1 MQLFK
6 ELQRRNVF
14 RVAIGYV
21 VSGWLLAQVADLVLE
36 NIGAPDWVMQTI
48 LLVLA
53 LGFPVVL
60 FLSWAYEVTP
70 EGIKRESE
78 VDRIQSTT
86 QVTGRKL
93 DRAITGLL
101 VIALAYFA
109 YDKFV
114 LSGDREAALVEAAM
128 QSATEQAASTDLS
141 TESSKSVAVLPF
153 AALSSGEDDGYFAD
167 GLTEEIL
174 NSLAALPEL
183 LVTARTSS
191 FHFKDLNLPVPEI
204 AATLGVDNVVEGSVR
219 RSGNQLRITAQL
231 IRAADGF
238 HLWSQTYDRTMDD
251 VFAVQEDIA
260 TSIAETLN
268 VLLNDERRESMRA
281 AGIGNVEAFIAY
293 QKGQELAVQAHQGG
307 TLAQTQTILI
317 EANRWLDHALDI
329 TPDIASAWFES
340 SDYYAHILYDHAT
353 QTQPRS
359 EADLDNALREI
370 RRRLGRAAALASSE
384 NQRALI
390 ESERIVL
397 SEDWHGLSERI
408 DQAFVQPNCLV
419 QGWNKTIADLFGWA
433 RQSREMSV
441 SRMRCDPFS
450 SSQVNERIWSEIWS
464 GSAQVGVKVGRQW
477 QEKHGLE
484 PTMDRS
490 IFLSQLAAGEFANGR
505 NFASGNSED
514 ALQIPRSVLIHASND
529 ELESARQTYFDWIET
544 HEIQLGDQLIAA
556 AVLGNR
562 TDANQIAA
570 DIDTLA
576 GGNLV
581 LLDAIGSC
589 FCGAPF
595 DLNATPNFKA
605 RIEEAGI
612 SWPPASPITY
622 PAKDW

>member
-114 LSGDREAALVEAAM
+114 LSGDREAALVEATM

-268 VLLNDERRESMRA
+268 CFVER
-281 AGIGNVEAFIAY
+281 
-293 QKGQELAVQAHQGG
+293 
-307 TLAQTQTILI
+307 
-317 EANRWLDHALDI
+317 
-329 TPDIASAWFES
+329 
-340 SDYYAHILYDHAT
+340 
-353 QTQPRS
+353 
-359 EADLDNALREI
+359 
-370 RRRLGRAAALASSE
+370 
-384 NQRALI
+384 
-390 ESERIVL
+390 
-397 SEDWHGLSERI
+397 
-408 DQAFVQPNCLV
+408 
-419 QGWNKTIADLFGWA
+419 
-433 RQSREMSV
+433 
-441 SRMRCDPFS
+441 
-450 SSQVNERIWSEIWS
+450 
-464 GSAQVGVKVGRQW
+464 
-477 QEKHGLE
+477 
-484 PTMDRS
+484 
-490 IFLSQLAAGEFANGR
+490 
-505 NFASGNSED
+505 
-514 ALQIPRSVLIHASND
+514 
-529 ELESARQTYFDWIET
+529 
-544 HEIQLGDQLIAA
+544 
-556 AVLGNR
+556 
-562 TDANQIAA
+562 
-570 DIDTLA
+570 
-576 GGNLV
+576 
-581 LLDAIGSC
+581 
-589 FCGAPF
+589 
-595 DLNATPNFKA
+595 
-605 RIEEAGI
+605 
-612 SWPPASPITY
+612 
-622 PAKDW
+622 

>member
-1 MQLFK
+1 LSFLN
-6 ELQRRNVF
+6 ELKRRNVF
-14 RVAIGYV
+14 RVAVGYV
-21 VSGWLLAQVADLVLE
+21 VSSWLLVQVADLVLQ
-36 NIGAPDWVMQTI
+36 NTAAPAWVIQTI
-48 LLVLA
+48 MLVLA
-53 LGFPVVL
+53 LGFPVVV
-60 FLSWAYEVTP
+60 FFSWAYEVTP

-78 VDRIQSTT
+78 IDRSESITH
-86 QVTGRKL
+86 VTGRKL
-93 DRAITGLL
+93 DHAIVAVL

-114 LSGDREAALVEAAM
+114 LSGNREAALVEAAT
-128 QSATEQAASTDLS
+128 QAVSEQAVGAGVSAET
-141 TESSKSVAVLPF
+141 SKSVAVLPF
-153 AALSSGEDDGYFAD
+153 TALSSGEDDGYFAD

-268 VLLNDERRESMRA
+268 VLLNDVRRESMRA

-293 QKGQELAVQAHQGG
+293 QKGRELEDQAHQGA
-307 TLAQTQTILI
+307 TLTQTQTILA

-340 SDYYAHILYDHAT
+340 ADYYAHILYDHAIR
-353 QTQPRS
+353 TQPRS
-359 EADLDNALREI
+359 AAELDNALQEI
-370 RRRLGRAAALASSE
+370 RRRLGRAAALAGSE
-384 NQRALI
+384 SQRALI

-408 DQAFVQPNCLV
+408 DQAFVLPNCLV
-419 QGWNKTIADLFGWA
+419 SGWNKSIADLFGWA

-450 SSQVNERIWSEIWS
+450 SYPVYERIWSEIWN
-464 GSAQVGVKVGRQW
+464 GSAQAGVEVGRQW
-477 QEKHGLE
+477 QEKHGFE
-484 PTMDRS
+484 PRIDRS
-490 IFLSQLAAGEFANGR
+490 IFMSKMALGEFAAGR
-505 NFASGNSED
+505 NFASGNSGD
-514 ALQIPRSVLIHASND
+514 TLQIPLSLLVHASND
-529 ELESARQTYFDWIET
+529 ELESARQTYLDWDET
-544 HEIQLGDQLIAA
+544 QDIGLVDQLIVA

-562 TDANQIAA
+562 TDANRIAA
-570 DIDTLA
+570 DIDARA

-581 LLDAIGSC
+581 LMDIITSC

>member
-1 MQLFK
+1 LQLFK

-14 RVAIGYV
+14 RVAIGYI
-21 VSGWLLAQVADLVLE
+21 VSSWLLAQVADLVLE

-60 FLSWAYEVTP
+60 FFSWAYEVTP

-78 VDRIQSTT
+78 VDRAQSTT
-86 QVTGRKL
+86 QLTGRKL

-114 LSGDREAALVEAAM
+114 LSGDREAALVDAAKLSVTE
-128 QSATEQAASTDLS
+128 QSASADVT
-141 TESSKSVAVLPF
+141 TESGKSIAVLPF
-153 AALSSGEDDGYFAD
+153 VALSSGEDDGYFAD

-204 AATLGVDNVVEGSVR
+204 AATLGVDNLVEGSVR
-219 RSGNQLRITAQL
+219 RSGNQLRITVQL
-231 IRAADGF
+231 IRAKDGF
-238 HLWSQTYDRTMDD
+238 HLWSQTYDRTMED
-251 VFAVQEDIA
+251 VFVVQEDIA
-260 TSIAETLN
+260 TNIAETLN
-268 VLLNDERRESMRA
+268 VLLSDARRESMRA

-293 QKGQELAVQAHQGG
+293 QKGRELADQAHQEV
-307 TLAQTQTILI
+307 TLLNTQTTLS
-317 EANRWLDHALDI
+317 EANQWFDLALDI
-329 TPDIASAWFES
+329 APDIASAWFIS

-359 EADLDNALREI
+359 EAELDNALQEI
-370 RRRLGRAAALASSE
+370 RQRLGHSAALANSE
-384 NQRALI
+384 SHRALI

-397 SEDWHGLSERI
+397 SEDWNGLGEQTE
-408 DQAFVQPNCLV
+408 QAFVQPNCLV
-419 QGWNKTIADLFGWA
+419 PGWNKTIANIFGWV
-433 RQSREMSV
+433 RQSVEMSAF
-441 SRMRCDPFS
+441 RMRCDPFS
-450 SSQVNERIWSEIWS
+450 FYPVLERVWSELWN
-464 GSAQVGVKVGRQW
+464 GNPQMGVKIGRQW
-477 QEKHGLE
+477 QEKHGLDPAVE
-484 PTMDRS
+484 RS
-490 IFLSQLAAGEFANGR
+490 IFLSQLAAGEFATDR
-505 NFASGNSED
+505 YVVSGDSND
-514 ALQIPRSVLIHASND
+514 AKQIPRSVLIHASNG
-529 ELESARQTYFDWIET
+529 ELESARQTYSDWIKKQG
-544 HEIQLGDQLIAA
+544 IQLVDQLISA
-556 AVLGNR
+556 AVLGDR
-562 TDANQIAA
+562 TDANRVAA
-570 DIDTLA
+570 GIDVRT

-581 LLDAIGSC
+581 LLDAVTSC

-595 DLNATPNFKA
+595 DLDATPNFKA
-605 RIEEAGI
+605 RIEEAGF